1 MKVKQPRFDIK
12 DKVAYK
18 FLVNELNVNPFY
30 ETREGVV
37 QGAQIVIIG
46 PKKQITRYVMLH
58 TGDLIDET
66 NIIKKLK
73 PKKGTKNVK

>member
-1 MKVKQPRFDIK
+1 MKIKQPRFDIE

-18 FLVNELNVNPFY
+18 FLVHEYNTAPFY

-37 QGAQIVIIG
+37 QGAQIVILG
-46 PKKQITRYVMLH
+46 PKKQITRYVMLY

-73 PKKGTKNVK
+73 PKKEKK